1 MKEKVYKVGYTWEYT
16 QNPNEI
22 EHENCIQSVEFDD
35 LIYIAITD
43 RVTKQVCILK
53 KGSKFG
59 VYTNDHTNG
68 FGGPGTWC
76 NPTANPFPYDE
87 VKYCSFPWDKE
98 YGIFAFRIGN
108 KWGIIMVVDGSN
120 EEEGIFDVEYLL
132 TKRKIVVPCEYLSL
146 EDAELQLREKYDWID
161 SFGSDDKKEKAITT
175 REVKVGTGIDKIRVT
190 FQDGMII
197 EDSVV
202 WKTLA
207 ETIKRIGVERVAN
220 LKILGNKKRN
230 ILLVDTHPT
239 DDIIYQESQK
249 EIEPGFYLLT
259 YNNTKL
265 KATYLNRISDELNL
279 NLKIEIITYLS

>member
-87 VKYCSFPWDKE
+87 VKYSSFPWDKE
-98 YGIFAFRIGN
+98 YGIFAFRIVSPSTHGTPIHLLLSPPSTAASSR
-108 KWGIIMVVDGSN
+108 GEPAS
-120 EEEGIFDVEYLL
+120 DVWNY
-132 TKRKIVVPCEYLSL
+132 C
-146 EDAELQLREKYDWID
+146 
-161 SFGSDDKKEKAITT
+161 
-175 REVKVGTGIDKIRVT
+175 T
-190 FQDGMII
+190 FPIA
-197 EDSVV
+197 
-202 WKTLA
+202 K
-207 ETIKRIGVERVAN
+207 
-220 LKILGNKKRN
+220 
-230 ILLVDTHPT
+230 
-239 DDIIYQESQK
+239 
-249 EIEPGFYLLT
+249 
-259 YNNTKL
+259 
-265 KATYLNRISDELNL
+265 
-279 NLKIEIITYLS
+279 